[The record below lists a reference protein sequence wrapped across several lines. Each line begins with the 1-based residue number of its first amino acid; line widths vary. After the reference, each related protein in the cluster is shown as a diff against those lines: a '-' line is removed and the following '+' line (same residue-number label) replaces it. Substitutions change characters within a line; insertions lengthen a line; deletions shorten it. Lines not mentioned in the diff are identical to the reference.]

1 MLTQHTPSLL
11 TTIEKPHVDLEDQE
25 GLRKP
30 NQQIP
35 YTHRSPL
42 HLLTPISSH
51 FCLLSFLSYV
61 LSFFLPFLL
70 SPLISYCSN
79 LWNVHRPVVSMKF
92 WFLKGTLLS
101 FFSALS
107 DMSRGRKGLHGR
119 SDKSHLLTKRQ
130 EEEERKRENLETIFD
145 SDSPTVYTTKE
156 RYGLSDLVKGKAGVR
171 ADQILC
177 VWECS
182 CACQKEIKRTED
194 IYFSC
199 LVACTW

>member
-92 WFLKGTLLS
+92 WFLKGTRLS
-101 FFSALS
+101 FFFPLFRIWVREERAF
-107 DMSRGRKGLHGR
+107 MVGVIRVIYWQR
-119 SDKSHLLTKRQ
+119 DKKKK
-130 EEEERKRENLETIFD
+130 ERKRENLETIFD

-194 IYFSC
+194 IYFPAS
-199 LVACTW
+199 

>member
-92 WFLKGTLLS
+92 WFLKGTRLS
-101 FFSALS
+101 FFFPLF
-107 DMSRGRKGLHGR
+107 RIWVR
-119 SDKSHLLTKRQ
+119 
-130 EEEERKRENLETIFD
+130 EERAFMVGVIRVIYWQRDKKK
-145 SDSPTVYTTKE
+145 KE
-156 RYGLSDLVKGKAGVR
+156 RK
-171 ADQILC
+171 
-177 VWECS
+177 
-182 CACQKEIKRTED
+182 KERKSWDNIWQWFTHSLHHQGE
-194 IYFSC
+194 IW
-199 LVACTW
+199 T

>member
-42 HLLTPISSH
+42 HLPTPISSH

-79 LWNVHRPVVSMKF
+79 LWNVHRPVVSMKCHCSGF
-92 WFLKGTLLS
+92 WKALCSL
-101 FFSALS
+101 FFSAPS
-107 DMSRGRKGLHGR
+107 DMSKGRKGLHGR

-145 SDSPTVYTTKE
+145 SDSPTVYTAKE

-171 ADQILC
+171 ADQILS

-194 IYFSC
+194 FFFPAS
-199 LVACTW
+199 